1 MKTNFAVSREA
12 FCEFWG
18 AYMSDKSYNE
28 QITELLL
35 IFENND
41 GRYYNSFMQSRLHTA
56 HGAAFYSVILAVK
69 PFLPAD
75 YYIDN
80 SHVKKLIK
88 EQTGMDYRDYLAPLV
103 KEIEQ
108 ARESVLKERV

>member
-1 MKTNFAVSREA
+1 MKTSFAVSREA
-12 FCEFWG
+12 FCEWWD
-18 AYMSDKSYNE
+18 AYMADKSYNE

-41 GRYYNSFMQSRLHTA
+41 GRYYNSFMQSRRMKA

-75 YYIDN
+75 YYVDN

-88 EQTGMDYRDYLAPLV
+88 ERTGMDYRDYLAPLV
-103 KEIEQ
+103 LAITES
-108 ARESVLKERV
+108 REEL